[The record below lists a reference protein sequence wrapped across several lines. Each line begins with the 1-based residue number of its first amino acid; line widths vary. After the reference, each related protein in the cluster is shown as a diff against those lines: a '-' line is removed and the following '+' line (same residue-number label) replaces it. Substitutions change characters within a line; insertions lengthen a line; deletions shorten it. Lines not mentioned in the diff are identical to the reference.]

1 MSKTKYQDIILTIEG
16 QIGTIK
22 VSLSLQFP
30 EYQNNNIQFNRP
42 KALNSFG
49 GKLMAETIAAM
60 RELNDHPDTVFT
72 VLTGEGRFFSAGA
85 DVRGSGLTSSDE
97 TYASDAEKKLE
108 YITRFAPGMEMLR
121 SIIDHK
127 KVFVVALN
135 GPAVGGGAAWFTGS
149 SDILLASSSTYLQIN
164 FSSLG
169 LVPEYGSAINFAQ
182 SMGVHRANEM
192 LMFGRK
198 LTAEELQQYG
208 IVNHIFP
215 VEGFQESV
223 KGFLQEQLKANDG
236 KSMMEVKRLQN
247 APLRDGRLVAVV
259 NAMDALAE
267 RFVEGAPKARF
278 AEKKK
283 QLEAN
288 SKKRASKI

>member
-1 MSKTKYQDIILTIEG
+1 MSKYKYEDIIVTIEG

-22 VSLSLQFP
+22 L
-30 EYQNNNIQFNRP
+30 NRP

-49 GKLMAETIAAM
+49 GKLGTEVVAAL

-72 VLTGEGRFFSAGA
+72 LLTGEGRFFSAGA
-85 DVRGSGLTSSDE
+85 DVRGSGLDAND
-97 TYASDAEKKLE
+97 TYANPAEKKLA
-108 YITRFAPGMEMLR
+108 YLTRFVGGLETQR
-121 SIIDHK
+121 SIIDHRK
-127 KVFVVALN
+127 IFVVALN

-149 SDILLASSSTYLQIN
+149 SDILLASSSTFLQIN

-169 LVPEYGSAINFAQ
+169 LVPEFGSAINFAQ
-182 SMGVHRANEM
+182 SMGIHRANEV

-198 LTAEELQQYG
+198 LTAEELQHYG

-215 VEGFQESV
+215 AEGFQESV
-223 KGFLQEQLKANDG
+223 KNFLQEQLKLNDG
-236 KSMMEVKRLQN
+236 KSMIEVKRLQN
-247 APLRDGRLVAVV
+247 APLRDSRLVAVV

-267 RFVEGAPKARF
+267 RFVEGAPNARF

-283 QLEAN
+283 LLEAN
-288 SKKRASKI
+288 SKNRTSKI